1 MGRCVLLCSEK
12 DQMLRDEARGA
23 EQKAVMANTQLGVPC
38 LAELRLPCIS
48 GRLVQPSLSHFHTQL
63 HLSRGQ
69 AGVGGSSCGS
79 RKSSLGPF
87 P

>member
-1 MGRCVLLCSEK
+1 MGRCVSLYSEK

-38 LAELRLPCIS
+38 LAEVRLPCTS
-48 GRLVQPSLSHFHTQL
+48 GRLLWPSLSHFHTEL
-63 HLSRGQ
+63 CLSWVQ

-79 RKSSLGPF
+79 RKSSLGPL